1 MLSPDPLHPLW
12 HTPLG
17 VYQWEQAT
25 DVNPLLARVCQSMRA
40 TDPNHVPG
48 APFYASDDKLLH
60 RVKLTEWQAFIAFL
74 VDSLRQTVVLANQG
88 VWPTQAPGMRI
99 GMEGIW
105 FQIANGGT
113 HHDIHT
119 HGNCSWSGVYCIQV
133 DDAAARAQ
141 HPSFA
146 LHNGVTRFYG
156 PHFNRQGGAHMDF
169 GNAYLQNAHLDM
181 EPIPGQLVIFPSW
194 LAHQAMPYAGQ
205 DDRIIISFNAS
216 IHAEAG
222 TDQLHAYGR
231 G

>member
-17 VYQWEQAT
+17 VYQWEQAA

-105 FQIANGGT
+105 F
-113 HHDIHT
+113 
-119 HGNCSWSGVYCIQV
+119 S
-133 DDAAARAQ
+133 
-141 HPSFA
+141 
-146 LHNGVTRFYG
+146 
-156 PHFNRQGGAHMDF
+156 NRQRWHPPRHT
-169 GNAYLQNAHLDM
+169 YTR
-181 EPIPGQLVIFPSW
+181 QLLLVRG
-194 LAHQAMPYAGQ
+194 L
-205 DDRIIISFNAS
+205 
-216 IHAEAG
+216 
-222 TDQLHAYGR
+222 LHTG
-231 G
+231 